1 MAKKE
6 SKFSNNISI
15 RNRQARY
22 EYEFLDVYVAG
33 MSLRGTEIKSIR
45 MGKVNMSSAFC
56 VFHNNELYVRE
67 MHITPYELGTHEN
80 HDAKRERKLLL
91 NRRELDKL
99 KTKLDEKG
107 LAIVPSKLFINAR
120 GLAKLEIA
128 LGRGKKLHDKRQSLK
143 EKEQKREV
151 SKIRY

>member
-99 KTKLDEKG
+99 KTK
-107 LAIVPSKLFINAR
+107 
-120 GLAKLEIA
+120 
-128 LGRGKKLHDKRQSLK
+128 
-143 EKEQKREV
+143 
-151 SKIRY
+151 